1 MLFKDDDGEI
11 NYIAVFNIYI
21 LPIII
26 VSGFYKLIMTQFTTE
41 DNSMAEKTLQIE
53 AKNEKERQKI
63 ALRIQ

>member
-41 DNSMAEKTLQIE
+41 DNSMAEKTLKIE
-53 AKNEKERQKI
+53 TKNEKERQKI

>member
-41 DNSMAEKTLQIE
+41 DNSMAEKTL
-53 AKNEKERQKI
+53 
-63 ALRIQ
+63 